1 LWIKKRGINLLLF
14 NEVDNII
21 SSFKILTKIFRSEML
36 YTPIKFRN
44 VELKNRWV
52 MSPMCMY
59 SCENGLAND
68 FHFVHYG
75 SRSQGGTG
83 LIMVEAT
90 GVEPHGRITNH
101 CMGIWNEE
109 QAEKLQKIVEFVH
122 KNSDS
127 KIGIQIAHAGRKGST
142 WNNIQ
147 IPVEEGWETV
157 APSPIPYHPTERIP
171 HVLTSE
177 EIQEQVQNFK
187 EAARRAVKAGFNVIE
202 IHGAHG
208 YLVHQFLSPLS
219 NIRTDEYGGSFE
231 NRIRFLIEIVDAVNE
246 ELNENVALF
255 VRISGTE
262 YAENGWDIKES
273 VELAKILKNHQVD
286 LVDVSSGGNIHGV
299 KIPLFDGYQ
308 VPLSSQVKNE
318 AEIKTGAVGL
328 IKKVSH
334 AEEILEKG
342 DADLIFIAREILRN
356 PYIAVQ
362 GSFEMG
368 EECFFPHQYLRAKI
382 ST

>member
-1 LWIKKRGINLLLF
+1 
-14 NEVDNII
+14 
-21 SSFKILTKIFRSEML
+21 ML

-59 SCENGLAND
+59 SSENGLAND

-75 SRSQGGTG
+75 SRAQGGTG
-83 LIMVEAT
+83 LIIVEAS
-90 GVEPHGRITNH
+90 GVEPNGRITNH
-101 CMGIWNEE
+101 CMGIWNDE

-122 KNSDS
+122 KNSES
-127 KIGIQIAHAGRKGST
+127 KIGIQLSHSGRKGST
-142 WNNIQ
+142 WNNVQ
-147 IPVEEGWETV
+147 IPIEEGWETV

-171 HVLTSE
+171 HVLTVE
-177 EIQEQVQNFK
+177 EIKEQVQNFK
-187 EAARRAVKAGFNVIE
+187 DATRRAVKAGFNVIE

-262 YAENGWDIKES
+262 YAENGWDINES
-273 VELAKILKNHQVD
+273 VELAKVLMNHSVD

-299 KIPLFDGYQ
+299 KIPLFEGYQ

-318 AEIKTGAVGL
+318 AEIKTAAVGL
-328 IKKVSH
+328 ITKIEH
-334 AEEILEKG
+334 AEEILQKG
-342 DADLIFIAREILRN
+342 DADLIFIAREMLRN

-362 GSFEMG
+362 GSFETN

-382 ST
+382 

>member
-1 LWIKKRGINLLLF
+1 
-14 NEVDNII
+14 
-21 SSFKILTKIFRSEML
+21 ML
-36 YTPIKFRN
+36 YNPITFRN

-59 SCENGLAND
+59 SSEDGLPND

-75 SRSQGGTG
+75 SRAQGGAG
-83 LIMVEAT
+83 LLIVEAT
-90 GVEPHGRITNH
+90 GVEPRGRITNH
-101 CMGIWNEE
+101 CMGIWNDD
-109 QAEKLQKIVEFVH
+109 QAKQLQKIVEFVH
-122 KNSDS
+122 KHSES
-127 KIGIQIAHAGRKGST
+127 KIGIQLSHSGRKGST
-142 WNNIQ
+142 WNNTQ
-147 IPVEEGWETV
+147 ISVEEGWETI

-171 HVLTSE
+171 HMLTVE
-177 EIQEQVQNFK
+177 EIKEQVQNFR
-187 EAARRAVKAGFNVIE
+187 EAARRAVQAGFDVIE
-202 IHGAHG
+202 IHAAHG
-208 YLVHQFLSPLS
+208 YLIHQFLSPLS

-246 ELNENVALF
+246 ELNEDVALF

-262 YAENGWDIKES
+262 YAENGWEIEDSI
-273 VELAKILKNHQVD
+273 ELAKVLKNHAVD

-308 VPLSSQVKNE
+308 VPLASQVRNE
-318 AEIKTGAVGL
+318 AHVKTGAVGL

-356 PYIAVQ
+356 PYVAVQ
-362 GSFEMG
+362 GSFEMN

-382 ST
+382 SS